1 MNTLNEG
8 LAIAKATE
16 HATRLLLV
24 DDDAELCRAVSD
36 YLGKQ
41 GIVVLVEGRGDGAL
55 KRVVDDKPD
64 LVILDVMLPGK
75 DGFDVC
81 REIRAAGHSVPIIIL
96 TAKEE
101 DFDQVLGL
109 ELGADDYL
117 AKPVQPRVLLAR
129 IKAITRRLHGHGA
142 SHADGEVLQFGRLRI
157 HGVNREVALDDKRIE
172 LSPAEF
178 DLLWL
183 LACNAGRV
191 MQRNDILKAL
201 RGLHYSGADR
211 SVDARLYR
219 LRRRFGR
226 QIPWHYFDERHNQM
240 PRQYQSSLIQRWLPR
255 LIGRPV
261 YIYGHFN
268 RARGFGIEDYYP
280 VADQFFTMVRLAT

>member
-1 MNTLNEG
+1 MNAMNEA
-8 LAIAKATE
+8 LALDETATN
-16 HATRLLLV
+16 AIRVLLV
-24 DDDAELCRAVSD
+24 EDDVDLSNAITE
-36 YLGKQ
+36 YLAKQ
-41 GIVVLVEGRGDGAL
+41 GIAVVVEGRGDRAL
-55 KRVVDDKPD
+55 ARIGEIKPD

-81 REIRAAGHSVPIIIL
+81 RELRASGSNVPVIIL

-129 IKAITRRLHGHGA
+129 IKAITRRSQA
-142 SHADGEVLQFGRLRI
+142 HAVSADESEVLQFGRLRI
-157 HGVNREVALDDKRIE
+157 HGLNREVTLADRRIE

-183 LACNAGRV
+183 LATNAGKV
-191 MQRNDILKAL
+191 MQRNDILKSL

-219 LRRRFGR
+219 LRRRFGSDKEASWKIKTVR
-226 QIPWHYFDERHNQM
+226 PHGYMFCLEPW
-240 PRQYQSSLIQRWLPR
+240 
-255 LIGRPV
+255 
-261 YIYGHFN
+261 
-268 RARGFGIEDYYP
+268 
-280 VADQFFTMVRLAT
+280 

>member
-1 MNTLNEG
+1 MNALND
-8 LAIAKATE
+8 AIAIEKAALGT
-16 HATRLLLV
+16 TRVLLV
-24 DDDAELCRAVSD
+24 EDDAELCHAIAD

-41 GIVVLVEGRGDGAL
+41 GVEVVVEGRGDQAF
-55 KRVVDDKPD
+55 KRVADEKPD

-81 REIRAAGHSVPIIIL
+81 REIRAAGNPVPIIIL

-129 IKAITRRLHGHGA
+129 IKAIGRRTQGQPA
-142 SHADGEVLQFGRLRI
+142 ATTEGEVLKFGRLKI
-157 HGVNREVALDDKRIE
+157 HGVNREVVLDDKRIE

-183 LACNAGRV
+183 LASNAGRV
-191 MQRNDILKAL
+191 MQRNDILKSL
-201 RGLHYSGADR
+201 RGLHYSNADR

-219 LRRRFGR
+219 LRRRFGQDKETGWKIKTVR
-226 QIPWHYFDERHNQM
+226 PHGYMFCLEPW
-240 PRQYQSSLIQRWLPR
+240 
-255 LIGRPV
+255 
-261 YIYGHFN
+261 
-268 RARGFGIEDYYP
+268 
-280 VADQFFTMVRLAT
+280 

>member
-1 MNTLNEG
+1 MESD
-8 LAIAKATE
+8 LAD
-16 HATRLLLV
+16 ATRVLLV
-24 DDDAELCRAVSD
+24 DDDAELCRAIAD

-41 GIVVLVEGRGDGAL
+41 GILVSIEGRGDHAL
-55 KRVVDDKPD
+55 KRVTEDKPD

-81 REIRAAGHSVPIIIL
+81 REIRGSGNAVPIIIL

-129 IKAITRRLHGHGA
+129 IKAITRRLHGHPAGA
-142 SHADGEVLQFGRLRI
+142 VDGDILQFGRLRI
-157 HGVNREVALDDKRIE
+157 HGVNREVVLDEKRIE

-183 LACNAGRV
+183 LASNAGRV
-191 MQRNDILKAL
+191 MQRNDILKSL
-201 RGLHYSGADR
+201 RGLHYSNADR

-219 LRRRFGR
+219 LRRRFGEDKEAGWKIKTVR
-226 QIPWHYFDERHNQM
+226 PHGYMFCLEPW
-240 PRQYQSSLIQRWLPR
+240 
-255 LIGRPV
+255 
-261 YIYGHFN
+261 
-268 RARGFGIEDYYP
+268 
-280 VADQFFTMVRLAT
+280 

>member
-1 MNTLNEG
+1 MNTM
-8 LAIAKATE
+8 TE
-16 HATRLLLV
+16 TNNLESISPAVTRVLLV
-24 DDDAELCRAVSD
+24 EDDAELSRAISD
-36 YLGKQ
+36 YLSKQ
-41 GIVVLVEGRGDGAL
+41 GIEVLVEGRGDRAL
-55 KRVVDDKPD
+55 ARISDVKPE

-81 REIRAAGHSVPIIIL
+81 RELRAKGSNVPVIIL

-129 IKAITRRLHGHGA
+129 IKAITRRMHTR
-142 SHADGEVLQFGRLRI
+142 DGPVGDGDALQFGRLHI
-157 HGVNREVALDDKRIE
+157 HGLNREVTLGDRRIE

-183 LACNAGRV
+183 LATNAGKV
-191 MQRNDILKAL
+191 MQRNDILRAL

-219 LRRRFGR
+219 LRRRFGADKEASWKIKTVR
-226 QIPWHYFDERHNQM
+226 PHGYMFCQEPW
-240 PRQYQSSLIQRWLPR
+240 
-255 LIGRPV
+255 
-261 YIYGHFN
+261 
-268 RARGFGIEDYYP
+268 
-280 VADQFFTMVRLAT
+280 